1 MEACMVQ
8 TNRARYSLYSLQSL
22 QTRIVLATLVVLL
35 TGLATFSYYAG
46 QGLRVD
52 MERLHGR
59 QQYSAVSLTAAQV
72 DLALR
77 ARLEA
82 LQASADSAADAMQQ
96 GPVVLQ
102 AVIERNTALSA
113 LFNAGVFASRGDG
126 VVIADAPSA
135 SGRFGKNLVERD
147 YVTGA
152 LGEGKATIGL
162 PMIDGLSSAPTI
174 VMAVPVRDTQG
185 AIIGALAGVTDLAAP
200 NFLDEILAEHYGE
213 TGGYLLEASQS
224 GRVVAATDRRRL
236 LQPAP
241 DGAFAKAADRLIEGG
256 ERSAVVADAGG
267 AEALV
272 SALSVP
278 STGWRLVAALP
289 AAEAFA
295 PVENMQRRLWLA
307 ALVLALVA
315 GAMIWWV
322 VRRQLSPLSA
332 AADAL
337 AGAEAALGADSDET
351 PAAPPTETAPH
362 PPPARGDEIGR
373 FVGAVNGLL
382 KTLAAQK
389 AALQASELRYKALHE
404 ASFVGVAIHDE
415 ALRGVL
421 ETMKDGF
428 WRLNQRG
435 FLVDVNPAYCR
446 QSGYAR
452 EELIGMHVASLEAT
466 ETLAMTMERVQRL
479 RQVFS
484 EQFESTHRRKDGS
497 VWHVEV
503 SATYRNDAGGEFFVF
518 LRDIAERKLAE
529 AKLVASEARLQ
540 TLIQT
545 LPDLIWLKDAAGVY
559 LACNNR
565 FEHFFGAS
573 EQEIVG
579 RTDYDFVDRELADF
593 FREHDRLAMAKGSP
607 SVNEEWI
614 TFADDGHR
622 ELLETTKTPMVDS
635 QGQLIGVLGIGH
647 DITERKLAE
656 QQQRI
661 AAIAFECQ
669 EGMFVTDAAHVIM
682 RVNRAFSAITG
693 YAPEEVVG
701 RTPRLFRSG
710 RHDEAFYAG
719 MMDSLRCA
727 GSWTGE
733 IWNRRKNGEVYPQW
747 LTITAVRDDTGT
759 ITHFVATM
767 NDVTARKRVDDEL
780 RKLSLAVAQSPVS
793 IVITDLDGRIEY
805 VNPAFSHA
813 SGFAAAEVL
822 GKTPRLL
829 RSGRT
834 PQETYADLWA
844 TIRAGNVWRG
854 EFINRR
860 KDGSEYRETATVSPV
875 RQPDG
880 RITHYLAVKE
890 DVTGLMR
897 AMADLRLS
905 EERLRLAKTAAGL
918 GIFDWNIESGNG
930 EWDERARELCG
941 VGPDAPISFAT
952 LMEGIARDE
961 REAVQ
966 TAIDR
971 ALDPRGS
978 GEYRAEY
985 RVVNSIDGSLRQIA
999 ANGQVLFED
1008 GRAVRL
1014 VGTLKDVTQ
1023 QKQLE
1028 REVQE
1033 RRSGMESL
1041 VNQQVA
1047 AHTAAAIAH
1056 ELNQPLV
1063 AVSAYSEAA
1072 LRILR
1077 GGARNPEKLVH
1088 ALEGAMEQAQRAGR
1102 TLHELLDFLHK
1113 GEASTEPVELEGVV
1127 REALAIAEESGC
1139 GGFRHLI
1146 GLERDLPPVLAN
1158 RLQLQKVLVNL
1169 LHNGVEA
1176 MRHAGVEEATISIT
1190 VRTWVGRSNKGERMV
1205 QVTVQDGGPGLDAD
1219 TAHRIFDPFFTTK
1232 SEGVG
1237 LGLAISRALIEA
1249 HGGQLWAEVD
1259 KRPGA
1264 TFHFILPFAS

>member
-1 MEACMVQ
+1 MVQ
-8 TNRARYSLYSLQSL
+8 TNRARNSLYPLHSL
-22 QTRIVLATLVVLL
+22 QTRIALATLVVLL

-59 QQYSAVSLTAAQV
+59 QQYSAVSLAAAQV
-72 DLALR
+72 DR
-77 ARLEA
+77 SVTARLEA
-82 LQASADSAADAMQQ
+82 LQAAAESSADVATAMQQ
-96 GPVVLQ
+96 GPVALQ
-102 AVIERNTALSA
+102 AAIEKNTALPA
-113 LFNAGVFASRGDG
+113 LFNAGVFATRNDG
-126 VVIADAPSA
+126 VVIADVPPA
-135 SGRFGKNLVERD
+135 SGRFGKSLVERD
-147 YVTGA
+147 YMTGA
-152 LGEGKATIGL
+152 LGGGRATIGQ
-162 PMIDGLSSAPTI
+162 PMIDGLSPAPTI

-185 AIIGALAGVTDLAAP
+185 AIIGALAGATDLAAP

-213 TGGYLLEASQS
+213 AGSYLLEVPQS
-224 GRVVAATDRRRL
+224 GLVVAATDRRRL
-236 LQPAP
+236 LQMPP
-241 DGAFAKAADRLIEGG
+241 DGGFAKAADRLIESG

-267 AEALV
+267 AEILV
-272 SALSVP
+272 SALSIP

-289 AAEAFA
+289 AAEAFV
-295 PVENMQRRLWLA
+295 PVENIQRRLWLA
-307 ALVLALVA
+307 ALFLALVA

-337 AGAEAALGADSDET
+337 AASEAGLAADLDET
-351 PAAPPTETAPH
+351 LAEPSTETAPH

-373 FVGAVNGLL
+373 VVGAVNGVL

-389 AALQASELRYKALHE
+389 AALQASEQRYKALHD
-404 ASFVGVAIHDE
+404 ASFAGVAIHDE

-428 WRLNQRG
+428 WRLNPCG
-435 FLVDVNPAYCR
+435 YLVDVNPAYCR
-446 QSGYAR
+446 QSGYSR
-452 EELIGMHVASLEAT
+452 EELIGMHVANLEAT
-466 ETLAMTMERVQRL
+466 ETLAATMERVQRL
-479 RQVFS
+479 RQVLS

-497 VWHVEV
+497 IWHVEV
-503 SATYRNDAGGEFFVF
+503 SVTYRQAAGGELFAF

-545 LPDLIWLKDAAGVY
+545 LPDLIWLKNEAGVF

-614 TFADDGHR
+614 TFAADGHR
-622 ELLETTKTPMVDS
+622 ELLETTKTPMFDR

-669 EGMFVTDAAHVIM
+669 EGMFVTDAKRVIM

-693 YAPEEVVG
+693 YAAEEVVG

-710 RHDEAFYAG
+710 RHDEAFYAALT
-719 MMDSLRCA
+719 DSLRRT
-727 GSWTGE
+727 GNWSGE

-747 LTITAVRDDTGT
+747 LAITAVRDDAGA
-759 ITHFVATM
+759 ITHYVATM
-767 NDVTARKRVDDEL
+767 NDVTARKRADDEL

-805 VNPAFSHA
+805 VNPAFSLA
-813 SGFAAAEVL
+813 SGYSAAEAL
-822 GKTPRLL
+822 GKNPRLL

-834 PQETYADLWA
+834 PPETYVDLWT
-844 TIRAGNVWRG
+844 TIGAGKVWRG

-860 KDGSEYRETATVSPV
+860 KDGTEYREAATISPV

-880 RITHYLAVKE
+880 RVTHYLAVKE
-890 DVTGLMR
+890 DITGLIR
-897 AMADLRLS
+897 AMTDLRLS
-905 EERLRLAKTAAGL
+905 EDRLRLAKTAAGL

-941 VGPDAPISFAT
+941 VGPDEPITFAT

-966 TAIDR
+966 ADIDR

-978 GEYRAEY
+978 GGYRAEY
-985 RVVNSIDGSLRQIA
+985 RVINPVDGSARQIA
-999 ANGQVLFED
+999 ANGQVIFED

-1014 VGTLKDVTQ
+1014 VGTLKDVTR

-1028 REVQE
+1028 REVQQ

-1072 LRILR
+1072 LRILS
-1077 GGARNPEKLVH
+1077 GGARNPEKLTH
-1088 ALEGAMEQAQRAGR
+1088 ALEGAKEQAQRAGR

-1113 GEASTEPVELEGVV
+1113 GEAPTEPVELEGVV

-1139 GGFRHLI
+1139 GGFRHVI
-1146 GLERDLPPVLAN
+1146 GLERELPPVLAN

-1176 MRHAGVEEATISIT
+1176 MRHAGVEDAAITIT
-1190 VRTWVGRSNKGERMV
+1190 VRTRIGRSNMGERMV
-1205 QVTVQDGGPGLDAD
+1205 QVTVQDCGPGLDAE

-1232 SEGVG
+1232 TDGVG

-1249 HGGQLWAEVD
+1249 HDGQLWADVEAG
-1259 KRPGA
+1259 PGA
-1264 TFHFILPFAS
+1264 TFHFILPFAP

>member
-1 MEACMVQ
+1 METCMAQ
-8 TNRARYSLYSLQSL
+8 TVPARYWHSL
-22 QTRIVLATLVVLL
+22 QTRIALATLIALL
-35 TGLATFSYYAG
+35 AGVGVFLYYSYSAG
-46 QGLRVD
+46 RGLRAD
-52 MERLHGR
+52 MEHLHGGL
-59 QQYSAVSLTAAQV
+59 QYSAVSLAAERI
-72 DLALR
+72 DRALAE
-77 ARLEA
+77 RLEA
-82 LQASADSAADAMQQ
+82 LQAAAAAM
-96 GPVVLQ
+96 PNEAAALP
-102 AVIERNTALSA
+102 AALEANTALQT
-113 LFNAGVFASRGDG
+113 LFNAGVFATGGDG
-126 VVIADAPSA
+126 VAIVDVPPA
-135 SGRFGKNLVERD
+135 SGRQGSRLGTRFGAHFMGRD

-152 LGEGKATIGL
+152 LREGRATIGR
-162 PMIDGLSSAPTI
+162 PVIDGSSSVPALF
-174 VMAVPVRDTQG
+174 MAVPMHDAQG
-185 AIIGALAGVTDLAAP
+185 MIIGALAGAIDPAAP
-200 NFLDEILAEHYGE
+200 NFLDEILAGRYGE
-213 TGGYLLEASQS
+213 TGGYLLEVPQ
-224 GRVVAATDRRRL
+224 GRLVVAATDRQRV
-236 LQPAP
+236 LQAAP
-241 DGAFAKAADRLIEGG
+241 DGAFGAAVDRLVERG
-256 ERSAVVADAGG
+256 ERSAVVVGADG
-267 AEALV
+267 AEALI
-272 SALSVP
+272 SVRGIP
-278 STGWRLVAALP
+278 STGWRLIAALP
-289 AAEAFA
+289 TAEAFA
-295 PVENMQRRLWLA
+295 PVDHLRRRLWLA
-307 ALVLALVA
+307 TLAVLFLALA
-315 GAMIWWV
+315 
-322 VRRQLSPLSA
+322 
-332 AADAL
+332 
-337 AGAEAALGADSDET
+337 T
-351 PAAPPTETAPH
+351 
-362 PPPARGDEIGR
+362 
-373 FVGAVNGLL
+373 GAVTWRVIRRIATVDGLL
-382 KTLAAQK
+382 GTLDTQK
-389 AALQASELRYKALHE
+389 AALQASEQRYKALHD
-404 ASFVGVAIHDE
+404 ASFAGVAVHDE

-435 FLVDVNPAYCR
+435 FLVDVNPAYCG

-452 EELIGMHVASLEAT
+452 EELIGMHVADLEAT
-466 ETLAMTMERVQRL
+466 ETLAATMERVQRL

-529 AKLVASEARLQ
+529 VRLVASEARLQ

-565 FEHFFGAS
+565 FERFFGAT

-593 FREHDRLAMAKGSP
+593 FREHDRLAMARGRP

-622 ELLETTKTPMVDS
+622 ELLETTKTPMLDVE
-635 QGQLIGVLGIGH
+635 GQLIGVLGIGH

-682 RVNRAFSAITG
+682 RVNRAFSNITG
-693 YAPEEVVG
+693 YTAEEVVG

-710 RHDEAFYAG
+710 RHDDAFYAA
-719 MMDSLRCA
+719 MMGSLDQS
-727 GSWTGE
+727 GSWAGE

-747 LTITAVRDDTGT
+747 LTITAVRDDAGA
-759 ITHFVATM
+759 ITHYVATM
-767 NDVTARKRVDDEL
+767 NDVTARRRADEEL
-780 RKLSLAVAQSPVS
+780 RKLSLAVAQSPAS

-805 VNPAFSHA
+805 VNPAFSLA
-813 SGFAAAEVL
+813 SGYSAAEAL
-822 GKTPRLL
+822 GNNPRLL

-834 PQETYADLWA
+834 PPETYTDLWA
-844 TIRAGNVWRG
+844 TIGAGKIWRG

-860 KDGSEYRETATVSPV
+860 KDGSEYRETATISPV

-880 RITHYLAVKE
+880 RVTHYLAVKE
-890 DVTGLMR
+890 DITGLRR

-905 EERLRLAKTAAGL
+905 EDRLRLAKTAAGL

-941 VGPDAPISFAT
+941 VGPEAAISFAT
-952 LMEGIARDE
+952 LMAGIARDE

-966 TAIDR
+966 AAIDR
-971 ALDPRGS
+971 ALDPGGS

-985 RVVNSIDGSLRQIA
+985 RVINSVDGSARQVA
-999 ANGQVLFED
+999 ANGRVIFED

-1014 VGTLKDVTQ
+1014 VGTLKDVTR

-1077 GGARNPEKLVH
+1077 GGARNPDKLEH

-1139 GGFRHLI
+1139 GGFRHVI

-1176 MRHAGVEEATISIT
+1176 MRHAGVEEAAISIT

-1232 SEGVG
+1232 AEGIG

-1249 HGGQLWAEVD
+1249 HGGQLWADVD